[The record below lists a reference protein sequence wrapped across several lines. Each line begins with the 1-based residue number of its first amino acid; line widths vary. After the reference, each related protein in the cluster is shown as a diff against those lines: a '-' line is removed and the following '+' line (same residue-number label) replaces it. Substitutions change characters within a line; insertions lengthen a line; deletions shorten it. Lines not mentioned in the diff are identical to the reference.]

1 MARGSGVR
9 VTGLNELLTTLRQ
22 TAPRE
27 AANLARTVVHSV
39 AAEMGKE
46 IRRTAPV
53 GKTGKLKRSVTWKR
67 NKPKPGRFSSRV
79 VLGAKNPKDK
89 TQAFYWKF
97 IEFGTLKHAGRRSH
111 RTLTA
116 QARANA
122 TTRLQ
127 ARPFVQPVKQ
137 DFSNRMPQIMREQF
151 MKKLQQRL
159 ARTAPRNTR

>member
-1 MARGSGVR
+1 MARGSGLR
-9 VTGLNELLTTLRQ
+9 VTGLNELLATLRY

-27 AANLARTVVHSV
+27 ALSLARSVVHSV

-46 IRRTAPV
+46 VRRKAPV
-53 GKTGKLKRSVTWKR
+53 GETGKLKRSVTWKR

-79 VLGAKNPKDK
+79 VVGAKNPADK

-97 IEFGTLKHAGRRSH
+97 IEFGTLRHAGKRSH

-137 DFSNRMPQIMREQF
+137 DFAARMPQIMREQF

-159 ARTAPRNTR
+159 ARQARRTTR

>member
-1 MARGSGVR
+1 MRSGLR
-9 VTGLNELLTTLRQ
+9 VTGLNDLLTTLRQ

-27 AANLARTVVHSV
+27 AKNLARSVVQAV

-46 IRRTAPV
+46 VRRVAPV
-53 GKTGKLKRSVTWKR
+53 GKTSKLKRSVSWKR
-67 NKPKPGRFSSRV
+67 NKEKNGKFSSRV
-79 VLGAKNPKDK
+79 VVGAKNPKDR

-97 IEFGTLKHAGRRSH
+97 IEFGTLRHAGRRSH

-122 TTRLQ
+122 TVRLR
-127 ARPFVQPVKQ
+127 ARPFVLPVKQ
-137 DFSNRMPQIMREQF
+137 DFAARMPQIMREQF

-159 ARTAPRNTR
+159 ARQARRNSR

>member
-1 MARGSGVR
+1 MARGRGLR
-9 VTGLNELLTTLRQ
+9 VTGLSELLTTLRQ

-27 AANLARTVVHSV
+27 ALNLARSVVHSV

-46 IRRTAPV
+46 VRRKAPV
-53 GKTGKLKRSVTWKR
+53 GETGKLKRSVAWKR
-67 NKPKPGRFSSRV
+67 NRPKPNRFSSRV
-79 VLGAKNPKDK
+79 VVGAKNPKDK

-97 IEFGTLKHAGRRSH
+97 IEFGTLRHAGRRSH

-127 ARPFVQPVKQ
+127 ARPFVLPVKQ
-137 DFSNRMPQIMREQF
+137 DFANRMPQIMREQF

-159 ARTAPRNTR
+159 ARQANRNNR